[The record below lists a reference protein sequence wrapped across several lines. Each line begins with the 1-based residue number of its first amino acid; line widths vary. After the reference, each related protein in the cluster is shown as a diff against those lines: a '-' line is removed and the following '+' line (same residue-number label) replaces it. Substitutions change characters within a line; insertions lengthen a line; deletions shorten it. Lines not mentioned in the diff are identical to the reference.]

1 MSIPSFYKIL
11 ALVFCLCTYLANGQ
25 VAHKISPIKCQV
37 NPENFACY
45 VAPPAAFVNQAMEIR
60 SDFIFSFD
68 AEVPAAARTA
78 MEYAA
83 SIWASRLTSLVPI
96 EISVNWQ
103 TFEEESVLAS
113 AGPTSIYRDFLGA
126 AKRNTW
132 YPVALAE
139 ALASTNFNDNEADI
153 QITANSDQRWYYGL
167 DGQVPR
173 GQIDMVSVILHELGH
188 GLGFLSSAN
197 VNEEDLG
204 ELGFGTQFIIFDT
217 FIETNAGNQITDRS
231 QFSNP
236 STTLRTAYTSN
247 ALFFSD
253 PIVASLNSTNDP
265 KLHAPRTFDQGSSI
279 SHLDETVFNTG
290 SENALM
296 SPQLS
301 FQEAIHDPG
310 PVSLAIME
318 AIGWD
323 VFVGTVTSTQ
333 ELLTETLEVFP
344 NPARTSI
351 QIKWPIDLNAQVNY
365 QLMNSLGQTL
375 QYGTVFPQEAL
386 DVSQLTAGTYFLQL
400 QAGARTF
407 VSQVVVVD

>member
-1 MSIPSFYKIL
+1 MPISSFYKTLAFIL
-11 ALVFCLCTYLANGQ
+11 CLCTYLANGQ
-25 VAHKISPIKCQV
+25 VAHKVEPIKCQV
-37 NPENFACY
+37 NPEDFACY
-45 VAPPAAFVNQAMEIR
+45 VAPPLAFINQEMDIR
-60 SDFIFSFD
+60 SDFIFSFA
-68 AEVPAAARTA
+68 AEVPTAARVA

-96 EISVNWQ
+96 EIAVSWQ

-113 AGPTSIYRDFLGA
+113 AGPTSIYRDFFGA

-139 ALASTNFNDNEADI
+139 AIAGTNFNDSEADI
-153 QITANSDQRWYYGL
+153 QITANSEQNWYYGL
-167 DGQVPR
+167 DGRVPR

-197 VNEEDLG
+197 VNDDNLG

-217 FIETNAGNQITDRS
+217 FIENNTGNRITDRS

-236 STTLRTAYTSN
+236 STTLRSAYTSN

-253 PIVASLNSTNDP
+253 DFVASFNSSNNP

-279 SHLDETVFNTG
+279 SHLDETAFNSG
-290 SENALM
+290 SESALM

-310 PVSLAIME
+310 PVGLAIME
-318 AIGWD
+318 AIGWE
-323 VFVGTVTSTQ
+323 VFSGTVTSTQ
-333 ELLTETLEVFP
+333 ALVTEPFEVFP
-344 NPARTSI
+344 NPASTTL
-351 QIKWPIDLNAQVNY
+351 QIKWPTDLASQVNY
-365 QLMNSLGQTL
+365 QLINPLGQTL
-375 QYGTVFPQEAL
+375 QSGTVFQQEVL

-400 QAGARTF
+400 RSGERTF